1 MAPDINSLPTSPRA
15 DGGRISQLPSQ
26 NTSRNPSRRT
36 SAIMPPPTH
45 PASASAPRP
54 PSTNQSPTLNSSE
67 QMAGLPLRHPR
78 PLTAAELY
86 LECEK
91 EQEAVVNR
99 LTRELTALR
108 AQSASVASNA
118 SSVSST
124 SANASLL
131 PVDITDPN
139 PTHQMMGA
147 THPTP
152 SRRHRSSSSVSA
164 SSRGIPTPSTSA
176 STQAHA
182 GSISQASADRAAA
195 AGGERN
201 SLSRNPSVSA
211 SGNNTP
217 ARRSMEIS
225 RSAQYALPHRPSLS
239 RDPSQTT
246 ISSMHAQAGSPAPS
260 SHVVPNPLPSPAQSP
275 ASQVSV
281 SNAMQ
286 HFADTRAQREELEHV
301 KRENDVLRQRVRDL
315 ERALRQRRRDS
326 SQSVDAQRP
335 VDLTNRE
342 TPSNTS
348 ERASREFTRV
358 PSFTSPP
365 HSAGLGVWDGGV
377 GGVAGP
383 RERSESQSTTASSR
397 RGVGIPEDDNIRVGE
412 SANSVGMGRGA

>member
-1 MAPDINSLPTSPRA
+1 
-15 DGGRISQLPSQ
+15 
-26 NTSRNPSRRT
+26 
-36 SAIMPPPTH
+36 MP
-45 PASASAPRP
+45 
-54 PSTNQSPTLNSSE
+54 
-67 QMAGLPLRHPR
+67 GLPLRHPR

-139 PTHQMMGA
+139 PTHQIMGA

-176 STQAHA
+176 STHAHP

-201 SLSRNPSVSA
+201 SLSRNPSVNA

-246 ISSMHAQAGSPAPS
+246 ISSTHAQAGSPAPS
-260 SHVVPNPLPSPAQSP
+260 HHIVPNPLPSPAQSP

-301 KRENDVLRQRVRDL
+301 KRENDALRQRVRDL

-335 VDLTNRE
+335 ADL
-342 TPSNTS
+342 TPSNTL

-397 RGVGIPEDDNIRVGE
+397 RGVGIPEDDSIRVGE
-412 SANSVGMGRGA
+412 SANSVGVGVGLGRGA